1 MAVIAWKAVYE
12 TGIVA
17 LDKEHQGLIA
27 EINRLYE
34 ALRDKR
40 GEKVLGEILNMLE
53 NYTVHHFQ
61 HEEKLMAEY
70 NFPGLAEQ
78 QEKHRELIQAVQ
90 DIKERASSGGEE
102 PAKELFKFL
111 RIWLLEHI
119 VEVDK
124 QYGSFLESRGG
135 RFIS

>member
-17 LDKEHQGLIA
+17 LDKEHQSLIA

-40 GEKVLGEILNMLE
+40 GEEVLGDILSMLE
-53 NYTVHHFQ
+53 GYTVDHFQ

-70 NFPGLAEQ
+70 NFPGLAEHQ
-78 QEKHRELIQAVQ
+78 KTHQALIQAVQ
-90 DIKERASSGGEE
+90 EIKERALAGGEE
-102 PAKELFKFL
+102 LAQALFKFL
-111 RIWLLEHI
+111 RAWVLEHI

-124 QYGSFLESRGG
+124 QYGPYLEARGG
-135 RFIS
+135 RFIK